1 MQPTATVIPGN
12 FLYAILTHNQASKLG
27 EPQMATF
34 TVTRYDDVVDPN
46 DNLLSVREA
55 VTGAIAAPGD
65 DTINLNGIAQV
76 NQPIVINSNL
86 GRITF
91 QGNGTS
97 NSGFS
102 GQDRSQIVFVNQ
114 ATVSFS
120 NLGFYNGYSY
130 GGDGQKGGGGGLGAG
145 GAIFINRGDVTADGV
160 AFVANRAVGGN
171 GGGQLIDGGRGG
183 ADLTSGLPGFAG
195 GAGGRGLFGSAPST
209 AGTRG
214 EAGIYNNSGAIAH
227 GGNGG
232 NGGNGNFGVG
242 GASGGGGGGGEGA
255 AGAIFR
261 AGNGGNGGNGGAG
274 GFGAGGGG
282 GGGAGGGGG
291 SALGGAGS
299 YNGYGGS
306 RGTGGAFASDG
317 GNGRGNGEYIS
328 PSFGG
333 GRIGLGRFGGLGGGG
348 AGLGGAVFV
357 REGGGFTVTNSSFTS
372 NSATGGN
379 GYASGLGWGGAI
391 FVQFGGTLT
400 NNNITFTN
408 NTASSGANDSNV
420 YPVKVN
426 RGDGTIAVEHFTGVG
441 RGSNPSEEILSTFD
455 ELVFTGADLVAKNLL
470 LTQVGADLEVSFEG
484 VDDTKVILK
493 DFALENLDNLPI
505 PGGQHGQVGNIV
517 FGDNPQLQDNF
528 DVFDADSTQDQIWNR
543 NTVTFLNDLD
553 NDVRG
558 FANSDDVING
568 QGGNDTIRGLSGDD
582 LLRGG
587 DGDDILYGGI
597 GADIL
602 IGNTGDDTLYLGG
615 NQDVDKVIYRNGD
628 GSDVIHQF
636 NLRDGDLLQ
645 FEGIEAIDVIV
656 NGNSTFLHLS
666 DGIEGNSGFASG
678 QILAELRGVTEF
690 TKDNLGLNLASG
702 NTAQFLFA

>member
-1 MQPTATVIPGN
+1 MT
-12 FLYAILTHNQASKLG
+12 
-27 EPQMATF
+27 TF

-55 VTGAIAAPGD
+55 VTSAIASPGD

-91 QGNGTS
+91 QGNGANS
-97 NSGFS
+97 SGFS
-102 GQDRSQIVFVNQ
+102 GQDRSQIMFVNQ

-120 NLGFYNGYSY
+120 NLGFYNGYLY

-160 AFVANRAVGGN
+160 TFVANRAVGGN
-171 GGGQLIDGGRGG
+171 GGGQLIDGGKGG
-183 ADLTSGLPGFAG
+183 SDLNSGFPGFGG

-232 NGGNGNFGVG
+232 NGGSGNFGVG

-255 AGAIFR
+255 AGSIFR

-291 SALGGAGS
+291 SPLGGAGS

-306 RGTGGAFASDG
+306 RGTGGAFASNG
-317 GNGRGNGEYIS
+317 SNGIGNGGYVPPSSLGNTVGVGQ
-328 PSFGG
+328 FGG
-333 GRIGLGRFGGLGGGG
+333 RGGGG

-357 REGGGFTVTNSSFTS
+357 REGGRFAVTNSSFTG
-372 NSATGGN
+372 NSATGGT
-379 GYASGLGWGGAI
+379 GAGSGLGWGGAI
-391 FVQFGGTLT
+391 FVQVGGTLT
-400 NNNITFTN
+400 HNNVTFTN
-408 NTASSGANDSNV
+408 NTASSGGNDSNV

-426 RGDGTIAVEHFTGVG
+426 RGDGTIAVEDFTGVG
-441 RGSNPSEEILSTFD
+441 RGNNPSEEVLSTFD
-455 ELVFTGADLVAKNLL
+455 ELVFKGADLVAKNLL
-470 LTQVGADLEVSFEG
+470 LTQIGADLEVSFEG

-517 FGDNPQLQDNF
+517 FGDSPQLQDNI
-528 DVFDADSTQDQIWNR
+528 DVFDADSTQDKIWNR

-568 QGGNDTIRGLSGDD
+568 QGGNDTILGLSGDD

-587 DGDDILYGGI
+587 DGDDILYAGV

-602 IGNTGDDTLYLGG
+602 MGNAGDDTLYLGRDR
-615 NQDVDKVIYRNGD
+615 DVDTVIYRSGD

-636 NLRDGDLLQ
+636 NRRSGDLLQ
-645 FEGIEAIDVIV
+645 FEGIAAIDVVV
-656 NGNSTFLHLS
+656 NGNSTSLS
-666 DGIEGNSGFASG
+666 LGDGIEGNSGFGSG
-678 QILAELRGVTEF
+678 QLLAELRGATGFTE
-690 TKDNLGLNLASG
+690 DNLRLNLASG

>member
-1 MQPTATVIPGN
+1 
-12 FLYAILTHNQASKLG
+12 
-27 EPQMATF
+27 MATF
-34 TVTRYDDVVDPN
+34 TVTRFDDVVDAN
-46 DNLLSVREA
+46 DGQTSLREA
-55 VTGAIAAPGD
+55 VSQAIASSGD

-76 NQPIVINSNL
+76 NQPIVINSNS

-91 QGNGTS
+91 QGNGS
-97 NSGFS
+97 NSSGFS

-120 NLGFYNGYSY
+120 NLGFYNGYLY

-145 GAIFINRGDVTADGV
+145 GAIFINRGDVTADRV
-160 AFVANRAVGGN
+160 SFVANRAVGGN
-171 GGGQLIDGGRGG
+171 GGGQLIDGGDGG
-183 ADLTSGLPGFAG
+183 NNLSSGSPGFAG

-214 EAGIYNNSGAIAH
+214 EAGIYNNSAAIAN

-232 NGGNGNFGVG
+232 NGGSGNFGVG

-282 GGGAGGGGG
+282 GGGGAGGGG

-306 RGTGGAFASDG
+306 RGTGGAFASHG
-317 GNGRGNGEYIS
+317 SNGIGNGGYVP
-328 PSFGG
+328 PSFAGDLVGVGQFG
-333 GRIGLGRFGGLGGGG
+333 GRGGGG

-357 REGGGFTVTNSSFTS
+357 REGGRFAVTNSSFTS
-372 NSATGGN
+372 NSATGGT
-379 GYASGLGWGGAI
+379 GAGSGRGLGGAI
-391 FVQFGGTLT
+391 FVQSGGTLT
-400 NNNITFTN
+400 HNNVTFTN
-408 NTASSGANDSNV
+408 NTASTGDNDSNV

-426 RGDGTIAVEHFTGVG
+426 RGDGTIAVEDFTGVG
-441 RGSNPSEEILSTFD
+441 RGDSPSEEVLSTFD
-455 ELVFTGADLVAKNLL
+455 ELVFKGADLIAKNLL
-470 LTQVGADLEVSFEG
+470 LTQIGADLEVSFEG

-517 FGDNPQLQDNF
+517 FSDAPLLRDNL

-543 NTVTFLNDLD
+543 NTVTFLNDL
-553 NDVRG
+553 NNNVRG
-558 FANSDDVING
+558 FANSNDVING
-568 QGGNDTIRGLSGDD
+568 QGGNDTIRGMNGDD

-587 DGDDILYGGI
+587 DGNDILDGEV

-602 IGNTGDDTLYLGG
+602 IGNAGNDTLHLGG
-615 NQDVDKVIYRNGD
+615 GRDVDTVVYRSGD

-636 NLRDGDLLQ
+636 DRRDGDLLQ
-645 FEGIEAIDVIV
+645 FEGIEAIDLIV
-656 NGNSTFLHLS
+656 TGGSTFLHLS
-666 DGIEGNSGFASG
+666 DRIAGNSGFGSG
-678 QILAELRGVTEF
+678 QLLAELRGVTGF
-690 TKDNLGLNLASG
+690 TANNIGLNLAAA